1 MKTILEY
8 IRTTVVGGAVFVLPL
23 MLAVFIVTRTM
34 ELLRPIAQPLIAEL
48 GIKTIAGVAGTTV
61 VIIGSLVL
69 AAFLFGMFAR
79 TLVGQSLLKWMQAG
93 IISAL
98 PRFNLMQ
105 GIAKSLDKDQGKEV
119 PVVLV
124 RTDAGWG
131 IALELEEQHGDW
143 CTVYVPGSPQW
154 TSGSVS
160 FAHIDDVH
168 RVDVGLGRSLLLM
181 RTCGVGSK
189 DVCDILAEL
198 KGRGAL

>member
-8 IRTTVVGGAVFVLPL
+8 VRTTLVGGAVFVLPL
-23 MLAVFIVTRTM
+23 MFAVFIVTRTM
-34 ELLRPIAQPLIAEL
+34 ELLRPLAQPLIAHL
-48 GIKTIAGVAGTTV
+48 GIKTIAGLAATTF
-61 VIIGSLVL
+61 IIIASLVL

-79 TLVGQSLLKWMQAG
+79 TLIGQSLLKWMQAG

-105 GIAKSLDKDQGKEV
+105 GMARRLDQDQGKDV

-160 FAHIDDVH
+160 FAHIDDV
-168 RVDVGLGRSLLLM
+168 RRIDFPLGRSLLLM

-189 DVCDILAEL
+189 DVCDLLAEL
-198 KGRGAL
+198 RGRGAV